1 MPVCRKWINRK
12 LAGNIICLRN
22 LEQKAVFRNSIN
34 FIEQLSVSL
43 SCLNTRLGK
52 AYCDYL
58 ITAMVNIYFAFINKR
73 KSCRSFLCWRSTSQS
88 TSTEVIICKTKQMFS
103 HRLPICTACSRRKS
117 PIWAFHKQP
126 IYKPTNGYFVVNEY
140 NKHSMS
146 EKGIRVWG
154 HKWVQLFW
162 GSYYF

>member
-58 ITAMVNIYFAFINKR
+58 ITAMVNIYFAFIIKLQPHI
-73 KSCRSFLCWRSTSQS
+73 FFYL
-88 TSTEVIICKTKQMFS
+88 
-103 HRLPICTACSRRKS
+103 
-117 PIWAFHKQP
+117 FHKQP
-126 IYKPTNGYFVVNEY
+126 IYKPTNGYFVVNE
-140 NKHSMS
+140 
-146 EKGIRVWG
+146 
-154 HKWVQLFW
+154 
-162 GSYYF
+162 